1 MSRDLQ
7 LSPSMVTF
15 DDLDDLLGAI
25 DDSIDVHKRAIER
38 YSNILGGVLRTTL
51 GESSVQEIQEE
62 SRAPSSADGSHGGSG
77 RFGLF
82 KSQPSG
88 GNVKKVAKDKQDQAS
103 AGWTI
108 VETEDFALKIATG
121 TSAQVN
127 SKRTESLFKIV
138 EALKSKL
145 TMLEIARKS
154 LSELPSRGLRAN
166 QIIFVVFKD
175 GIPKQIIPS
184 NESASSRNKFAFQAD
199 FDVETMRVR

>member
-7 LSPSMVTF
+7 LSPSMITF
-15 DDLDDLLGAI
+15 ENLDDLLGAI

-38 YSNILGGVLRTTL
+38 YSDVLGGILRATL
-51 GESSVQEIQEE
+51 GQGPVQEIHDEP
-62 SRAPSSADGSHGGSG
+62 RAPSEGQHG

-82 KSQPSG
+82 KSSQPPA
-88 GNVKKVAKDKQDQAS
+88 GNAKKGPKERQDPAN
-103 AGWTI
+103 AGWSVI
-108 VETEDFALKIATG
+108 ESGDFSLKIATG
-121 TSAQVN
+121 ALSSVN

-184 NESASSRNKFAFQAD
+184 NESASSRNKFAFQSD
-199 FDVETMRVR
+199 FEVEPIRI